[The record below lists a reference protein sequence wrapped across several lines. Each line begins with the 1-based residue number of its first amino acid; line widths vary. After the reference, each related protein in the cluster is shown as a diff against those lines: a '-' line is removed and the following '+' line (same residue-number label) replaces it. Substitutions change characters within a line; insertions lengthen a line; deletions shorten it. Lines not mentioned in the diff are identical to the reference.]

1 MLCGKMRNGS
11 VTRSEESITLMT
23 FYRLPHYSSRSFAGV
38 LDDVLLYPV
47 CTLQECNHKPPVKR
61 VVCRR
66 AISPYHYD
74 QRLKALAFTLFKPL
88 CPSYSATP

>member
-1 MLCGKMRNGS
+1 MGNGT

-47 CTLQECNHKPPVKR
+47 CTLQECNKKEPKQVG
-61 VVCRR
+61 
-66 AISPYHYD
+66 S
-74 QRLKALAFTLFKPL
+74 
-88 CPSYSATP
+88 

>member
-47 CTLQECNHKPPVKR
+47 YTLQECNKKEPKQVG
-61 VVCRR
+61 
-66 AISPYHYD
+66 S
-74 QRLKALAFTLFKPL
+74 
-88 CPSYSATP
+88 

>member
-11 VTRSEESITLMT
+11 MTRSEESITLMT

-47 CTLQECNHKPPVKR
+47 CTLQECNKKEPKQVG
-61 VVCRR
+61 
-66 AISPYHYD
+66 S
-74 QRLKALAFTLFKPL
+74 
-88 CPSYSATP
+88 